1 RIKAG
6 QRLSG
11 QLGISGWP
19 VSHNR
24 HARQK
29 RFVSYV
35 AVPSDD
41 KPSAGQGF
49 RERPCMRFNP
59 WQMDA
64 TARVWPIYSLWVL
77 ADSLT
82 QPRHIVLN
90 AHAVGRILRHLTAN
104 QHVAV
109 WVAALSSDLNAKNIK
124 PISWTS
130 EWRDGIQAFE
140 SDLKMSALVLTL
152 NVHPGHIAPVHDHD
166 RHASCA
172 VCITHPP
179 SSTHAVGDDE
189 IEVLNLAPVI
199 LGCARGSHAAHRR
212 KPLTEG
218 RDDRMTAARIDA
230 DAHDL

>member
-1 RIKAG
+1 MSDDRNTCKQRIVA
-6 QRLSG
+6 
-11 QLGISGWP
+11 
-19 VSHNR
+19 H
-24 HARQK
+24 
-29 RFVSYV
+29 V
-35 AVPSDD
+35 AVPCDD
-41 KPSAGQGF
+41 KSSAGQGF

-109 WVAALSSDLNAKNIK
+109 LVAALSSDFNAKNIK

-140 SDLKMSALVLTL
+140 S
-152 NVHPGHIAPVHDHD
+152 
-166 RHASCA
+166 
-172 VCITHPP
+172 
-179 SSTHAVGDDE
+179 
-189 IEVLNLAPVI
+189 
-199 LGCARGSHAAHRR
+199 
-212 KPLTEG
+212 
-218 RDDRMTAARIDA
+218 
-230 DAHDL
+230 